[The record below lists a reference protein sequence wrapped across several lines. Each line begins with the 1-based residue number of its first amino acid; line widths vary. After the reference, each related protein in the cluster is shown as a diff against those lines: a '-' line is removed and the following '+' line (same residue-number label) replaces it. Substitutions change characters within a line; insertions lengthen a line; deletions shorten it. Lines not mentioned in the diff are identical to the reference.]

1 MDKFDDQWFNNFND
15 MPHELEVHIITIDG
29 AQHLRLNGYLKRNS
43 IIIKSETIANDSKE
57 GVFGRFMIY
66 PTYKQLEALKK
77 QNRKNEL
84 YSELETM
91 TNEDGRWDLYKKDQ
105 NFFKFDPDPDPMS
118 SIEKLD
124 EGIKNFLFNI
134 SLQTPKDLTKWVQK
148 ANIVS
153 LDLFKKSKSY
163 QDEYVETNDMAYKD
177 KIKDVDMMIEHFE
190 EREQYEDCALLM
202 KIKKRIIRRKKL
214 QKTKNNE

>member
-1 MDKFDDQWFNNFND
+1 MDWSDWDNYKD
-15 MPHELEVHIITIDG
+15 MAREIEVHIITIDG

-77 QNRKNEL
+77 QNRKNDL

-105 NFFKFDPDPDPMS
+105 KYFEYDPLS
-118 SIEKLD
+118 NIEKLD

>member
-1 MDKFDDQWFNNFND
+1 MKWSSWDDFNLND
-15 MPHELEVHIITIDG
+15 MAHELEVHIITVDG

-43 IIIKSETIANDSKE
+43 VLIKSETIADDKKE
-57 GVFGRFMIY
+57 GIFGRFMIY

-77 QNRKNEL
+77 ENRKNDL
-84 YSELETM
+84 YTELETM
-91 TNEDGRWDLYKKDQ
+91 TNEDGRWDLYKKDSKLF
-105 NFFKFDPDPDPMS
+105 N
-118 SIEKLD
+118 IEKLD

-163 QDEYVETNDMAYKD
+163 QDEYVETNEMAYKE
-177 KIKDVDMMIEHFE
+177 KIKDIDMMINYFE
-190 EREQYEDCALLM
+190 EREKYEDCAILM
-202 KIKKRIIRRKKL
+202 KIKQRIEKRQL
-214 QKTKNNE
+214 LTKFQRNE